1 MLSPLAFNAG
11 DRLPCSAVPAA
22 GSHVLLASVLNS
34 ESSSTEHESLYP
46 VPDEHIVFSAENG
59 CHEPRPTPMT
69 RPEAIASEYC
79 DEWMEA
85 ESRELSSIEERNVIE
100 GVVDTPDGVKP
111 IQSRFV
117 YKWKDLDSAKPKA
130 KVRLCAKGYSQVP
143 GIDYQETFAPT
154 GKNVIFRL
162 YLILMMMFNMKNCLI
177 DVNTAFLYADLKKPV
192 YMAGPTGFECPPGKS
207 FKVVKSLYGLKQAP
221 RDWNL
226 LLRTFILSLGLLQ
239 STLDPC
245 AFYSAAS
252 ATFVVFVLIY
262 VDDIII
268 LAETEERLQEV
279 KEAFMTRFAC
289 KDLGQIKRFLGINVK
304 YVPGDYVR
312 LEQSHYAQSVTEKY
326 REYYVLLFPTDRS
339 VPLPYD
345 TVDRL
350 DDESSLNTD
359 SDYYDWWQSFPY
371 MGIIGSLLYL
381 AINTRPDI
389 IYHVCMLARFSCNHT
404 PQACYVLAHLL
415 SYVAG
420 TTSFGVTYRFSDLV
434 DIYEIITEAYSDAD
448 WAGDRRTRRST
459 AGYLVFVAGA
469 PIAWYSKLMPTVAAS
484 SMESEYMSAF
494 HCGQEILF
502 IRNFLAEIGIPQT
515 KPTIFRMDAKAAIDA
530 LINPIFHARTKH
542 IAVKFR
548 WLQSL
553 LQADEPPICLV
564 HVPTEGMYADLL
576 TKVVATRIW
585 NALVPVLV
593 TEEVEE

>member
-1 MLSPLAFNAG
+1 M
-11 DRLPCSAVPAA
+11 
-22 GSHVLLASVLNS
+22 LLASILECTKDS
-34 ESSSTEHESLYP
+34 LTEPNYMYP
-46 VPDEHIVFSAENG
+46 VSDEHLAFCAENG
-59 CHEPRPTPMT
+59 YYEQRPTPAN
-69 RPEAIASEYC
+69 RAEAIASEYC
-79 DEWMEA
+79 AEWMEA
-85 ESRELSSIEERNVIE
+85 EIRELSSIEERDVIE
-100 GVVDTPDGVKP
+100 GVVDTPKGVKP

-117 YKWKDLDSAKPKA
+117 YRWKDADSAKPKA
-130 KVRLCAKGYSQVP
+130 KVRLCAKGYSQLP

-154 GKNVIFRL
+154 GKNVVFRL
-162 YLILMMMFNMKNCLI
+162 YLILMIMFNMKNCMI
-177 DVNTAFLYADLKKPV
+177 DGNTAFLYADLKNPV
-192 YMAGPTGFECPPGKS
+192 YMAGPIGFECPPGKS

-221 RDWNL
+221 RDWNQML
-226 LLRTFILSLGLLQ
+226 KLFILSLGLLQ
-239 STLDPC
+239 SALDPC

-252 ATFVVFVLIY
+252 AAFVVFVLIY

-268 LAETEERLQEV
+268 IAETEEHVNEV
-279 KEAFMTRFAC
+279 KAAFMERFAC
-289 KDLGQIKRFLGINVK
+289 KDLGPIERFLGINVK
-304 YVPGDYVR
+304 YVAGEYLR
-312 LEQSHYAQSVTEKY
+312 LEQSHYALGVVEKY
-326 REYYVLLFPTDRS
+326 KEYYTFLFTTDRS

-350 DDESSLNTD
+350 DNETPLESD
-359 SDYYDWWQSFPY
+359 SKYYDWWQSFPY

-420 TTSFGVTYRFSDLV
+420 TISFGVTYRHSELIGPQVLISD
-434 DIYEIITEAYSDAD
+434 AYSDAD

-484 SMESEYMSAF
+484 TMESEYMSAF

-502 IRNFLAEIGIPQT
+502 IRNFLAEIGIPQS

-530 LINPIFHARTKH
+530 LINPVFHARTKH

-548 WLQSL
+548 WLQGL
-553 LQADEPPICLV
+553 LQADEPPIQLV
-564 HVPTEGMYADLL
+564 HVPSEGMYADLL
-576 TKVVATRIW
+576 TKVVAVRIW

-593 TEEVEE
+593 TDEVEE